1 MLSKRTLV
9 GGRWGLGIILTILAG
24 FLASADFGRGPV
36 AARSAEEAWRH
47 LTLIYHSDCKGKIE
61 PCG

>member
-1 MLSKRTLV
+1 MLSMHNLV
-9 GGRWGLGIILTILAG
+9 GSRWGLGLVLAILAG

-47 LTLIYHSDCKGKIE
+47 VTIVYHSDCKGKIE